1 MQEVHIAQPALPLL
15 HKQEQLV
22 EHILLRQAL

>member
-15 HKQEQLV
+15 HKQEQPV
-22 EHILLRQAL
+22 ELILRQPD